1 MVNIPPK
8 LTDGLTFRE
17 QLGRQLPK
25 SSSFHRQLRLLRWLI
40 PAGLILSVI
49 AYEFGP
55 SLWIYEGF
63 AFRVHLAAEIVF
75 FGTVG
80 PITALILLELLG
92 RWIDEKETADF
103 QAELLAQANEKELEV
118 RQTSDDT
125 LQVLFATSLL
135 IGTLKSD
142 QSNLPSNTA
151 EQIEITEQALNETIQ
166 RLYTQ
171 LMDE

>member
-1 MVNIPPK
+1 MINLPPK
-8 LTDGLTFRE
+8 LADGLTFR
-17 QLGRQLPK
+17 QRLPK
-25 SSSFHRQLRLLRWLI
+25 LSSFRRQLRLLKWLI
-40 PAGLILSVI
+40 PAALILLVI
-49 AYEFGP
+49 AYEIGP
-55 SLWIYEGF
+55 SRWILESFG
-63 AFRVHLAAEIVF
+63 FRVHLVTEILL
-75 FGTVG
+75 FGAVG
-80 PITALILLELLG
+80 PIVAFTLLELLG

-135 IGTLKSD
+135 IGSLKSD

-151 EQIEITEQALNETIQ
+151 KQIEITEEALNETMQ

>member
-1 MVNIPPK
+1 MVNLPPK
-8 LTDGLTFRE
+8 LADGMAFR
-17 QLGRQLPK
+17 QRLPK
-25 SSSFHRQLRLLRWLI
+25 LSSFRRQLRLLKWLI
-40 PAGLILSVI
+40 PAGLILLVI
-49 AYEFGP
+49 AYEVGP

-63 AFRVHLAAEIVF
+63 GSRVHLVAEILL
-75 FGTVG
+75 FGAVG
-80 PITALILLELLG
+80 PIVVFILLELLG

-151 EQIEITEQALNETIQ
+151 KQIEITEQALNETMQ